1 MRNHWI
7 VVASADHIEEG
18 KAKGFMQACHG
29 KEAPLKRMRPGD
41 GIACYSPSTAFRGSD
56 RRQSFT
62 AIGVVANGD
71 PYSFDMGGG
80 FVPWRC
86 NVEWAQA
93 REAPI
98 HPLLEQLSFTA
109 NRKNW
114 GYQFR
119 FGLFG
124 ITQKDFETIVA
135 AMSAKLPNV
144 TIRAGESPV
153 RVSGASLLPRTPAL
167 QY

>member
-7 VVASADHIEEG
+7 VVASADHIGHG
-18 KAKGFMQACHG
+18 KAEGFMQACHG
-29 KEAPLKRMRPGD
+29 REAPLKRMRPGD
-41 GIACYSPSTAFRGSD
+41 GIACYSPSTEFRGSD

-62 AIGVVANGD
+62 AIGIVSDGD
-71 PYSFDMGGG
+71 PYRFDMGAG
-80 FVPWRC
+80 FVPCRRD
-86 NVEWAQA
+86 VEWAQA
-93 REAPI
+93 VEAPI

-124 ITQKDFETIVA
+124 ITQQDFEIIAA
-135 AMSAKLPNV
+135 AMSA
-144 TIRAGESPV
+144 TIRTDELQVPGSNASSPP
-153 RVSGASLLPRTPAL
+153 RMPMLLC
-167 QY
+167 